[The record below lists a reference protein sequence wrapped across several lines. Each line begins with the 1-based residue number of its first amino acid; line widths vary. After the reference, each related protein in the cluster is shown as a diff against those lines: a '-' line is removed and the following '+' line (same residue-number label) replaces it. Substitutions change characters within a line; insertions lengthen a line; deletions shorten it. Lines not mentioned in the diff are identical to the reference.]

1 MAQRMMASF
10 GQGFVQTQ
18 VLSEN
23 NSVKYK
29 LAFAAGV
36 AQSTPSQAYY
46 TFQDEPAGVQYDGPG
61 INLREFNPST
71 NQMLNFKTFNL
82 KPEDTNAAT
91 KAFVDHMKTLPL
103 SDNLLIITSYERLY
117 SSPSVEAL
125 MKSIG
130 SVIWPSI
137 FLTTNYGCNYCAL
150 YSIRRKKI
158 IAENIT
164 YSDFKKEARDI
175 RPALEF
181 IYDKPNDI
189 GATGYSQKSID
200 DPNTYIIDKDNTT
213 KRYPNQLE
221 QISPINQY
229 GIAPGDKM
237 IFTFEVKGDSSLNA
251 PGQNIR
257 VNLRWFQGMSY
268 ITGTVIETQPLDADK
283 WQLHQRYV
291 TVPDNA
297 DGFTIVVS
305 RYPEV
310 ADSEGTGAI
319 REMLL
324 SQVSRAMEPLMDPA
338 GFGVNGIRMNNM
350 ISDGVDENTLLV
362 LPDTED
368 DKSGNIYS
376 ADFREYN
383 D

>member
-1 MAQRMMASF
+1 MAKMMASF

-36 AQSTPSQAYY
+36 AQSTPSEAYY

-61 INLREFNPST
+61 INLREFNPT
-71 NQMLNFKTFNL
+71 NNQMINFKTFNI
-82 KPEDTNAAT
+82 KPEDTNAGT
-91 KAFVDHMKTLPL
+91 KAFVDHMKTLVS
-103 SDNLLIITSYERLY
+103 SDNLLIITSYDRLY

-130 SVIWPSI
+130 SVLWPSI
-137 FLTTNYGCNYCAL
+137 FLTTNYSCNYCAL
-150 YSIRRKKI
+150 YSINRKKI
-158 IAENIT
+158 IAENAT
-164 YSDFKKEARDI
+164 YSDFKKEDRDI

-181 IYDKPNDI
+181 IYDKPSDI
-189 GATGYSQKSID
+189 GATGYSQKAID
-200 DPNTYIIDKDNTT
+200 DPETYIINKDNTS
-213 KRYPNQLE
+213 KRFPRQFE
-221 QISPINQY
+221 QISPISEY
-229 GIAPGDKM
+229 GISPGDKM
-237 IFTFEVKGDSSLNA
+237 QWNFEVKGDASLNA

-257 VNLRWFQGMSY
+257 VNLRWFKGSSY
-268 ITGTVIETQPLDADK
+268 LSGAVVETNPLDADK
-283 WQLHQRYV
+283 WAWHQRYV
-291 TVPDNA
+291 TVPDTA
-297 DGFTIVVS
+297 DGFTIIAS

-310 ADSEGTGAI
+310 AGSEGSGAI
-319 REMLL
+319 REMMLT
-324 SQVSRAMEPLMDPA
+324 QVSRLVEPLMDPA

-350 ISDGVDENTLLV
+350 ISDGVNENTLLV

>member
-1 MAQRMMASF
+1 MAKMMASF

-36 AQSTPSQAYY
+36 AQSTPSNAYY
-46 TFQDEPAGVQYDGPG
+46 TFQDVPVGTQDDGPG
-61 INLREFNPST
+61 INLREFNPIT
-71 NQMLNFKTFNL
+71 NQMLNFKTFNIQ
-82 KPEDTNAAT
+82 PQDNNAST
-91 KAFVDHMKTLPL
+91 KALVNYLTTLPA
-103 SDNLLIITSYERLY
+103 SDNLLIFTSYGRLY
-117 SSPSVEAL
+117 SSPSVEAM
-125 MKSIG
+125 MKSFG

-150 YSIRRKKI
+150 YSIRRRKI

-164 YSDFKKEARDI
+164 YSDFKKENRDI

-181 IYDKPNDI
+181 IYDKANDI
-189 GATGYSQKSID
+189 GATGYSQKAID
-200 DPNTYIIDKDNTT
+200 DSATYVIDKDNTA
-213 KRYPNQLE
+213 KRFPQEFE
-221 QISPINQY
+221 QISPISNY
-229 GIAPGDKM
+229 GIAPNDKM
-237 IFTFEVKGDSSLNA
+237 QWNFEVKGDASLNDT
-251 PGQNIR
+251 GQSIR
-257 VNLRWFQGMSY
+257 VNLRWFQGTSY
-268 ITGTVIETQPLDADK
+268 ISGAVVETQPLDADK
-283 WQLHQRYV
+283 WMWHQRYV
-291 TVPDNA
+291 TVPANA
-297 DGFTIVVS
+297 DGFTIIAS

-310 ADSEGTGAI
+310 ADSEGSGAI
-319 REMLL
+319 REMMLT
-324 SQVSRAMEPLMDPA
+324 QVSRAVEPLMDPA

-350 ISDGVDENTLLV
+350 ISDGVDPNTLLV